1 MDISV
6 ECFDCILNQIMPLVR
21 AASPSEQERRAL
33 IRRMLRIVAEAEKS
47 TTPPDI
53 AAAFHREV
61 RTVSGNNDL
70 FRTEKDESTRIALS
84 LYPEMSEIVR
94 KSHDPFETALR
105 LAIGGNIIDYGVDPS
120 FDLTHVERKIRE
132 VLTLPLDLAAVR
144 TLRRAIDAADSV
156 FYILDNCGEA
166 VFDRLLLEQMP
177 PRVTLGVRGQPIL
190 NDVTRREATMSGL
203 DAYPILDTGDLTP
216 GVSAHG
222 TREEFLRAMQKA
234 DLVIAKGQGNFET
247 LSDYPRPIAHL
258 LRVKCPVVGRIF
270 EAELHSLQVKIRNLD
285 QGEN

>member
-84 LYPEMSEIVR
+84 LYPEMSEIVC